1 MDETARRGHHAAM
14 TTGAALPAATPH
26 PMDAIPVRRL
36 KFAVGADAPIVPLWS
51 RTDPRFSL
59 FLNALGLHV
68 PHFERYLCRA
78 LSRAR
83 PAITDPRLAAD
94 VDAII
99 GQEAQHA
106 RTFLKVN
113 TALAAHYPE
122 VAALEARAAAFFA
135 RRTKEDSLRLAVG
148 FTAGY
153 ETFTFLAGLIILDN
167 HDRWFA
173 DADPVMKAIWVWHQV
188 EEVEHG
194 AVAFEVWQH
203 LYPGQE
209 AYRRWMIIAA
219 LSHIARETLVTY
231 AHMARIEGWMRNP
244 LAAARTMGFCVEML
258 GRLLWRAL
266 PVFGRRYH
274 PRAHPLVTSAQNPIQ
289 VAWRRHFGAG
299 GDVLSLDRA
308 AMARIMAIPADPHAA

>member
-1 MDETARRGHHAAM
+1 M
-14 TTGAALPAATPH
+14 TSVVALANNREMPSAH
-26 PMDAIPVRRL
+26 PMDDIPVRRL
-36 KFAVGADAPIVPLWS
+36 KFSVEDIGPGDVLWS
-51 RTDPRFSL
+51 RTDPRFSA
-59 FLNALGLHV
+59 FLNGLGLHV

-78 LSRAR
+78 LAKAR
-83 PAITDPRLAAD
+83 PHITDARLGAD

-106 RTFLKVN
+106 KTFLKVN
-113 TALAAHYPE
+113 RALAARYPKAESFDTAAGEDFRRRAE
-122 VAALEARAAAFFA
+122 VDDL
-135 RRTKEDSLRLAVG
+135 RRAVG

-173 DADPVMKAIWVWHQV
+173 DAHPVMKAIWVWHQV

-209 AYRRWMIIAA
+209 AYRRRMIVEALVHIAA
-219 LSHIARETLVTY
+219 ETARAY
-231 AHMARIEGWMRNP
+231 WHMARVEGWIRGP
-244 LAAARTMGFCVEML
+244 LTAVREVGYCFGML

-266 PVFGRRYH
+266 PVFRKSYHSRR
-274 PRAHPLVTSAQNPIQ
+274 HPLVNHAQNPIQ
-289 VAWRRHFGAG
+289 VAWRRYFLNE
-299 GDVLSLDRA
+299 GDVLKLDHAR
-308 AMARIMAIPADPHAA
+308 MARMMGIADEASVHAA